1 MNESNAQL
9 NAQSEAPTLTLVETL
24 DIVKGFLDDNGETPV
39 TFKQFDVCIAA
50 KTNTDATFVA
60 NLTIRPGVE
69 YPEAEGMVS
78 WNDFDYYNQVAQE
91 IQAKTVCP
99 ECEPGEGCKQD

>member
-1 MNESNAQL
+1 MTESTEQVNAQL
-9 NAQSEAPTLTLVETL
+9 EPTPFTMDEALG
-24 DIVKGFLDDNGETPV
+24 IVKALFTGNDEPTP

-60 NLTIRPGVE
+60 NIAIREGVVF
-69 YPEAEGMVS
+69 PEGEGSTS

>member
-1 MNESNAQL
+1 MTESTAQV
-9 NAQSEAPTLTLVETL
+9 NAQSEAPTITLNETL

-60 NLTIRPGVE
+60 NIAIREGVVF
-69 YPEAEGMVS
+69 PEGEGSTS

-99 ECEPGEGCKQD
+99 ECKPGEGCKQD

>member
-1 MNESNAQL
+1 MTESTAQV
-9 NAQSEAPTLTLVETL
+9 NAQSEAPAITLNETL

-60 NLTIRPGVE
+60 NITVRAGGE
-69 YPEAEGMVS
+69 YPEAEGMSS
-78 WNDFDYYNQVAQE
+78 WNDFDYYNQVSQE

-99 ECEPGEGCKQD
+99 ECNTDESCKQD